1 MMRATR
7 KESGVS
13 QTIAIILRFRED
25 QAAAFESMFEA
36 EIMPLWHQFI
46 AEGKFLAA
54 SLTPVEGGGETKE
67 GLSDYI
73 LHVEVPGMAEHEEF
87 DSHPRFLDFL
97 PKAQALQPE
106 GPLVWFGTTRFQ
118 VP

>member
-1 MMRATR
+1 
-7 KESGVS
+7 VS

-25 QAAAFESMFEA
+25 QAAAFEAMFEA
-36 EIMPLWHQFI
+36 EIMPLWHEFV

-97 PKAQALQPE
+97 PRAKVLQPE
-106 GPLVWFGTTRFQ
+106 EPLVWFGTTRYR